1 MVSTDTFPCGT
12 GKWAGLD
19 SWLGSGSSGETPTVV
34 GTEEWRRGNM
44 NLMLAAGVDWGAQND
59 LDQRPCP
66 LS

>member
-12 GKWAGLD
+12 GKWAVLD

-44 NLMLAAGVDWGAQND
+44 NLMLAAGVD
-59 LDQRPCP
+59 
-66 LS
+66 